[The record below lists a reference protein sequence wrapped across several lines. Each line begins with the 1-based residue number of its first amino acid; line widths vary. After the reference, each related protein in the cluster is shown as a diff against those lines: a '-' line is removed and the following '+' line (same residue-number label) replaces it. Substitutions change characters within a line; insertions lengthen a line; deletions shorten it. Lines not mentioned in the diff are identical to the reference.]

1 MFKKKDVNKAENKK
15 IEKTPEEI
23 QREKFIKKRKTFRRT
38 AVMWILVIILGIVY
52 YKVDSRSKT
61 TEIVFTRTEETPKD
75 LNDKIYIFYPQNS
88 NIENME
94 IVIPKVNDQDEL
106 LTATITEVIKKM
118 QSDNIVPEIDLKD
131 VSYYLTNNKIY
142 IDLPERIFEN
152 VRDART
158 ELLIIYSFVNTLT
171 SINGIES
178 VRFLINNAD
187 LEKVKYANLMRDFT
201 YRKTI

>member
-1 MFKKKDVNKAENKK
+1 MFKKKEVDRAENKK

-23 QREKFIKKRKTFRRT
+23 QREKFVKKRKTYRRT

-131 VSYYLTNNKIY
+131 VSYYLTDNKIY